1 MSAALKLAPPEPDET
16 PCLSDCDPLRTALDE
31 AAAMVRIAKA
41 ECERAEAVL
50 LAALQ
55 RARAARER
63 LEMSCGLVEAV
74 AEELGKRCR

>member
-1 MSAALKLAPPEPDET
+1 MSAAVKLAPPEPDDT

-31 AAAMVRIAKA
+31 AGAMVRIARKECQAA
-41 ECERAEAVL
+41 ETVL